1 MEKKIPTKFIGEI
14 EGNISQI
21 TPELSKGRLRI
32 FYKGL
37 NRNQGYIT
45 DEFANRLL
53 SSLPYTPVV
62 GIYNDLTKEFGGHN
76 SDRNIAN
83 TYGVV
88 PQQPNLSWEDH
99 LDKDGI
105 VRTYAC
111 CDVILFTGRY
121 EAANRIIGKQQS
133 MELDEPTIV
142 GQWEIIDQYGT
153 EAFVYTDARFIG
165 LSVLGDNK
173 EPCFEGSAFFE
184 LVTKFNN
191 FMTANTSNGGKS
203 MSVKNTTN
211 TEVAENMTD
220 YTASSDSVCGKKP

>member
-1 MEKKIPTKFIGEI
+1 MINNAKINEAKRISENLLQYRIKLPFLKFVITITKNTGLYLKLILKSLKIDF
-14 EGNISQI
+14 
-21 TPELSKGRLRI
+21 LSLKFFRLCVCYNLRI

-121 EAANRIIGKQQS
+121 EAANRIIGKQ
-133 MELDEPTIV
+133 
-142 GQWEIIDQYGT
+142 
-153 EAFVYTDARFIG
+153 
-165 LSVLGDNK
+165 
-173 EPCFEGSAFFE
+173 
-184 LVTKFNN
+184 
-191 FMTANTSNGGKS
+191 
-203 MSVKNTTN
+203 
-211 TEVAENMTD
+211 
-220 YTASSDSVCGKKP
+220 